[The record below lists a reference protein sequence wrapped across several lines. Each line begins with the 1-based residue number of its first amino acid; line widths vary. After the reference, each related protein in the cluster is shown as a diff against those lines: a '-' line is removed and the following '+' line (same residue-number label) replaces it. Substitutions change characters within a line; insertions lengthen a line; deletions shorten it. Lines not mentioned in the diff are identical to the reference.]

1 MRCHQDLYYIQLQMT
16 SLPKDK
22 VPHSR
27 IFERFRNIPVKS
39 YYDHVSFFAR
49 YSKEIDQLPFEESV
63 EIKMVYLKALF
74 FLERTKYFQNLADNL
89 VQEILNQET
98 FEENHKRI
106 YSEILELK
114 AQLFISQRE
123 TEKAMNL
130 YSELNRMNS
139 ENVNI
144 REKLFSLILS
154 KNLSKLKKPIALVI
168 LLLIITISLA
178 ICSSLFIKPIYPNSS
193 LILEWIYTSAFLV
206 AVLTLFGTYIIA
218 LIRSKESLKSIN
230 QLKKGKKIFSYK
242 TYPE

>member
-1 MRCHQDLYYIQLQMT
+1 MT

-22 VPHSR
+22 VPLSR

-39 YYDHVSFFAR
+39 YYDHVSFFTR
-49 YSKEIDQLPFEESV
+49 YSKEIDQLSFEESV

-74 FLERTKYFQNLADNL
+74 FLERTKYFQKQADHL
-89 VQEILNQET
+89 ILEILNQET

-114 AQLFISQRE
+114 AQLYMSQRD
-123 TEKAMNL
+123 TENAIIL
-130 YSELNRMNS
+130 YSELCRMNS

-144 REKLFSLILS
+144 KEKLFSLILS
-154 KNLSKLKKPIALVI
+154 KTLSKLKKPIALVI

-178 ICSSLFIKPIYPNSS
+178 ICSSLFIRPIYPNSS
-193 LILEWIYTSAFLV
+193 LILEQIYTSAFLV
-206 AVLTLFGTYIIA
+206 AVLTLFGTYVIA
-218 LIRSKESLKSIN
+218 FLRSKELLHSISH
-230 QLKKGKKIFSYK
+230 LKKWEKISTHE

>member
-123 TEKAMNL
+123 TEKAINL

>member
-1 MRCHQDLYYIQLQMT
+1 MT

-123 TEKAMNL
+123 TEKAINL

>member
-49 YSKEIDQLPFEESV
+49 YSKEIDQLSFEESV

-123 TEKAMNL
+123 TEKAINL

>member
-1 MRCHQDLYYIQLQMT
+1 M
-16 SLPKDK
+16 
-22 VPHSR
+22 
-27 IFERFRNIPVKS
+27 
-39 YYDHVSFFAR
+39 
-49 YSKEIDQLPFEESV
+49 

-123 TEKAMNL
+123 TEKAINL

>member
-49 YSKEIDQLPFEESV
+49 YSKEIDQLSFEESV